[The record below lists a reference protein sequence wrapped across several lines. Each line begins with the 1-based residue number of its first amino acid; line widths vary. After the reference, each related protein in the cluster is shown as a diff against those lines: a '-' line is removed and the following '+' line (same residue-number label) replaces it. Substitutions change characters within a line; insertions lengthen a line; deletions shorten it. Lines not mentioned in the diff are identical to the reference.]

1 MALEVK
7 DNLIVMEQK
16 EYRELI
22 KRIQY
27 SEYKSEVAIQM
38 VKTLESKMFPP
49 VYDADGCEDAS
60 IPNQSCTE
68 LD

>member
-1 MALEVK
+1 MTVK
-7 DNLIVMEQK
+7 DNLIVMGQE

-49 VYDADGCEDAS
+49 VYDEDGCEDAS
-60 IPNQSCTE
+60 IPNVKCNE
-68 LD
+68 IN

>member
-1 MALEVK
+1 MQVK
-7 DNLIVMEQK
+7 ENLIVMGQE

-49 VYDADGCEDAS
+49 VYDEDGCEDAS
-60 IPNQSCTE
+60 IPNVKCNE
-68 LD
+68 IN

>member
-1 MALEVK
+1 MTVK
-7 DNLIVMEQK
+7 DNLIVMGQE

-49 VYDADGCEDAS
+49 MYDEDGCEDAG
-60 IPNQSCTE
+60 I
-68 LD
+68 

>member
-7 DNLIVMEQK
+7 DNLIVMGQE

-27 SEYKSEVAIQM
+27 SEYKSECAIQM
-38 VKTLESKMFPP
+38 VKNLESKFFPP
-49 VYDADGCEDAS
+49 VYDEDGCEDAG